1 MEFKP
6 DVKFDPLKKCYIV
19 GDSITAT
26 FSTQDIRIS
35 PKDWIGIFIVTKD
48 DGLDNLFTKKLL
60 DEIQPSDDPIFSVA
74 IEIPFAASSDIQ
86 YELRYM
92 SQNNECFGKSENFSI
107 TSISPA
113 ESLITVKE
121 GTSFDENLV
130 LVNKLSFGGIEKD
143 KKNSKNLEEQL
154 QQLKETNKTFKEE
167 LDSLSAS
174 KEILQ
179 TSLEQE
185 IIRREK
191 AEESLELLSRK
202 LAEQMVFIDKQGD
215 EMEQLRTTIEKQN
228 VIGKTLR
235 EESERAQELIAE
247 VEGIQIAA
255 HTFKSECSK
264 LRKEVISSED
274 LIDRLKHQI
283 LEDRDMSEEH
293 IGRLKDSAQRKLRKL
308 QGVIEETEE
317 SLAAEREN
325 VRNVN

>member
-6 DVKFDPLKKCYIV
+6 GVKFDPLKKCYIV

-26 FSTQDIRIS
+26 FSTQDIQIS
-35 PKDWIGIFIVTKD
+35 PKDWIGVFNVTKD
-48 DGLDNLFTKKLL
+48 DALNQLFTKKLL
-60 DEIQPSDDPIFSVA
+60 GETQSNDDSIFSVA
-74 IEIPFAASSDIQ
+74 IEISFAASSDIQ

-92 SQNNECFGKSENFSI
+92 SQNNECFGKSEKF
-107 TSISPA
+107 SPA

-130 LVNKLSFGGIEKD
+130 LVDKLSFGGIEKN

-154 QQLKETNKTFKEE
+154 QQLKEINKIFKEE
-167 LDSLSAS
+167 LDSLSES
-174 KEILQ
+174 KQIIQ

-202 LAEQMVFIDKQGD
+202 LAEQMIFIDKQGD
-215 EMEQLRTTIEKQN
+215 EMEQLRTTIEKQSA
-228 VIGKTLR
+228 ISETLR

-264 LRKEVISSED
+264 LRKEAISSED

-293 IGRLKDSAQRKLRKL
+293 IGRLKDSAQRKLKKL

-317 SLAAEREN
+317 SLVAEREN
-325 VRNVN
+325 VRNLN